1 MLNQIR
7 LTALLLLFFI
17 NVHAQTVWSLQ
28 QCIDY
33 ALKNNI
39 SIKQS
44 EINNAINKGNIQTSV
59 GSMMPSVNGS
69 GNYNFNFG
77 RNVDPYT
84 YQFTNEEIRSANG
97 SLNANLT
104 LFNGFELQNTLKKSK
119 LDYLAGKYDT
129 DKIRNDVS
137 LNVATAYLQILYAK
151 EQLKLAGNRV
161 DAAIKNR
168 NRMKALVD
176 GGTMAKG
183 SLMETEAQL
192 ASEELAKVTAENTL
206 KSAQLSL
213 TQLLQLDSVA
223 YIEIEVPA
231 LDVPEQ
237 SALTLSVEEIFS
249 ASLANLP
256 EIKSAEYKMQ
266 SAEKSVSI
274 ANGGR
279 LPRLSMFGSIG
290 SGYSSQTRQINR
302 LPFPTGDFGPT
313 GDISVSPAFDT
324 SYVLS
329 PVFSATEFEDTP
341 FNDQIKNNLSKSIGI
356 SINIPLFNGFQ
367 VSNNVRRAKL
377 NLENIKL
384 QKQLTYNT
392 VFKSVQQA
400 QNDAVAANNQYKAS
414 QKNAEAMQESFTYTE
429 KKYNAGMAN
438 NYEYT
443 LARNNLTKAQS
454 DMLQSKYDFIFKLKV
469 VDFYMGRPM
478 SF

>member
-17 NVHAQTVWSLQ
+17 NVHAQNVWSLQ

-44 EINNAINKGNIQTSV
+44 EINNAINKGSIQTSV
-59 GSMMPSVNGS
+59 GSMMPSLNGS

-137 LNVATAYLQILYAK
+137 LNVATSYLQILYAK
-151 EQLKLAGNRV
+151 EQLKLAGDRV

-176 GGTMAKG
+176 GGSMAKG

-237 SALTLSVEEIFS
+237 STLALTVEEIFS

-266 SAEKSVSI
+266 SAEKAVSI

-279 LPRLSMFGSIG
+279 LPRLSMFGSLS
-290 SGYSSQTRQINR
+290 SGYSSQTRKAI
-302 LPFPTGDFGPT
+302 FGVPTGEF
-313 GDISVSPAFDT
+313 SPSGNIAVNQTFDT
-324 SYVLS
+324 SYVFAPLIS
-329 PVFSATEFEDTP
+329 DTRFEDTP
-341 FNDQIKNNLSKSIGI
+341 FNNQIKNNLSKSVGI
-356 SINIPLFNGFQ
+356 SINVPLFNGFQ
-367 VSNNVRRAKL
+367 VNNNVRRAKL
-377 NLENIKL
+377 NLENSKL

-400 QNDAVAANNQYKAS
+400 QNDAIAANNQYKAS
-414 QKNAEAMQESFTYTE
+414 QKNAEAMQESFIYTE

>member
-1 MLNQIR
+1 ML
-7 LTALLLLFFI
+7 LFI
-17 NVHAQTVWSLQ
+17 NVHAQSVWSLQ
-28 QCIDY
+28 KCIEY
-33 ALKNNI
+33 ALINNI

-44 EINNAINKGNIQTSV
+44 EINNAINKGNVQTSM
-59 GSMMPSVNGS
+59 GNMLPSVNGS

-77 RNVDPYT
+77 RNVDPYS
-84 YQFTNEEIRSANG
+84 YDFTNEEIRSANG
-97 SLNANLT
+97 SLNANLV

-168 NRMKALVD
+168 NRMKALVN
-176 GGTMAKG
+176 GGSMAKG

-206 KSAQLSL
+206 KSSQLNL
-213 TQLLQLDSVA
+213 TQLLQLDTVA

-231 LDVPEQ
+231 VDIPDQATL
-237 SALTLSVEEIFS
+237 ALSVEEIFS

-266 SAEKSVSI
+266 SAEKSLSI

-290 SGYSSQTRQINR
+290 TGYSSQTRKAI
-302 LPFPTGDFGPT
+302 FGGPT
-313 GDISVSPAFDT
+313 GEFAPSGNIAINQAFDT
-324 SYVLS
+324 SYVFS
-329 PVFSATEFEDTP
+329 PLISDTRFEDTP
-341 FNDQIKNNLSKSIGI
+341 FNDQIKNNLSKSVGI
-356 SINIPLFNGFQ
+356 TLNIPLFNGFQ
-367 VSNNVRRAKL
+367 VNNNVRRAKL
-377 NLENIKL
+377 NLENSKL

-400 QNDAVAANNQYKAS
+400 HNDAVAANNQYKAA

>member
-44 EINNAINKGNIQTSV
+44 EINNAINKGSIQTSV
-59 GSMMPSVNGS
+59 GSMMPSLNGS

-137 LNVATAYLQILYAK
+137 LNVATSYLQILYAK
-151 EQLKLAGNRV
+151 EQLKLAGDRV

-176 GGTMAKG
+176 GGSMAKG

-237 SALTLSVEEIFS
+237 STLALTVEEIFS

-266 SAEKSVSI
+266 SAEKAVSI

-279 LPRLSMFGSIG
+279 LPRLSMFGSLS
-290 SGYSSQTRQINR
+290 SGYSSQTRKAIYGV
-302 LPFPTGDFGPT
+302 PTGEF
-313 GDISVSPAFDT
+313 SPSGNIAVNQTFDT
-324 SYVLS
+324 SYVFAPLIS
-329 PVFSATEFEDTP
+329 DTRFEDTP
-341 FNDQIKNNLSKSIGI
+341 FNNQIKNNLSKSVGI
-356 SINIPLFNGFQ
+356 SINVPLFNGFQ
-367 VSNNVRRAKL
+367 VNNNVRRAKL
-377 NLENIKL
+377 NLENSKL

-400 QNDAVAANNQYKAS
+400 QNDAIAANNQYKAS
-414 QKNAEAMQESFTYTE
+414 QKNAEAMQESFIYTE

>member
-17 NVHAQTVWSLQ
+17 NAHAQTVWSLQ

-44 EINNAINKGNIQTSV
+44 EINNAINKGSIQTSV
-59 GSMMPSVNGS
+59 GSMMPSLNGS

-137 LNVATAYLQILYAK
+137 LNVATSYLQILYAK
-151 EQLKLAGNRV
+151 EQLKLAGDRV

-176 GGTMAKG
+176 GGSMAKG

-237 SALTLSVEEIFS
+237 STLALTVEEIFS

-266 SAEKSVSI
+266 SAEKAVSI

-279 LPRLSMFGSIG
+279 LPRLSMFGSLS
-290 SGYSSQTRQINR
+290 SGYSSQTRKAI
-302 LPFPTGDFGPT
+302 FGVPTGEF
-313 GDISVSPAFDT
+313 SPSGNIAVNQTFDT
-324 SYVLS
+324 SYVFAPLIS
-329 PVFSATEFEDTP
+329 DTRFEDTP
-341 FNDQIKNNLSKSIGI
+341 FNNQIKNNLSKSVGI
-356 SINIPLFNGFQ
+356 SINVPLFNGFQ
-367 VSNNVRRAKL
+367 VNNNVRRAKL
-377 NLENIKL
+377 NLENSKL

-400 QNDAVAANNQYKAS
+400 QNDAIAANNQYKAS

-469 VDFYMGRPM
+469 VDFYMGRSM